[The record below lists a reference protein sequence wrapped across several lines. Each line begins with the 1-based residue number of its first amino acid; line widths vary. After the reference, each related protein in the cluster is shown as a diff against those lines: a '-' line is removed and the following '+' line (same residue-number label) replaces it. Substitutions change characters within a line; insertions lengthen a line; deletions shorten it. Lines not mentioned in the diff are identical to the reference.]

1 MKPATHDLDAGAKKA
16 FFGELTVLTIDDN
29 TSILNLLKQVLRALG
44 VARVLQ
50 ANNASSGMQYL
61 DAHTVDIVIC
71 DLLMEPT
78 DGFEFTRSVRRSP
91 SYRQPWMPIIILSG
105 FSDVNRILEARDAGA
120 TDFLI
125 KPFAPS
131 VLFKRIADVIE
142 RPRLFVQVESY
153 YGPCRRRRKSS
164 DYDGPERRSQSEQT
178 VTDVAGERSETAA
191 TDDTQTKQ
199 AVG

>member
-16 FFGELTVLTIDDN
+16 FFSELTVLTIDDN